1 MVADE
6 LPGYFDLYG
15 WRYER
20 REPTVFRTG
29 FAGDLG
35 AWDIWVK
42 VSDSLVVFLISPYA
56 ARDTETHPGPVL
68 LKALLSANH
77 ELNLAK
83 LGIDDDL
90 DICLSV
96 EMPADAFAFTHF
108 SDALT
113 ALAHYADEWK
123 TRIDDAVT
131 DDVRDQKDRIG
142 VA

>member
-1 MVADE
+1 VLADE

-20 REPTVFRTG
+20 RESTVFRTG
-29 FAGDLG
+29 FAGEIG
-35 AWDIWVK
+35 SWDIWVK
-42 VSDSLVVFLISPYA
+42 VSDQLVVFLISPYA
-56 ARDTETHPGPVL
+56 ARDTETQPGPTL
-68 LKALLSANH
+68 LRMLLQANH

-83 LGIDDDL
+83 LGVDDDL

-96 EMPADAFAFTHF
+96 EMPAESFAYTHF

-113 ALAHYADEWK
+113 ALAHYADEFK
-123 TRIDDAVT
+123 VRVDDAVAE
-131 DDVRDQKDRIG
+131 DERDLKDRMG

>member
-6 LPGYFDLYG
+6 LPGYFDVYG

-29 FAGDLG
+29 FAGDAG
-35 AWDIWVK
+35 SWDIWVK
-42 VSDSLVVFLISPYA
+42 VSDSLVVFLISPYVP
-56 ARDTETHPGPVL
+56 RDVETHPGPVL
-68 LKALLSANH
+68 LRALLAANH

-83 LGIDDDL
+83 LGIDDDQ

-96 EMPADAFAFTHF
+96 EMPADAFAYTHF

-113 ALAHYADEWK
+113 ALAHYADEFK
-123 TRIDDAVT
+123 ARIDAAVEG
-131 DDVRDQKDRIG
+131 DVADRQDRLG
-142 VA
+142 VM

>member
-6 LPGYFDLYG
+6 LPGFFDLYG

-29 FAGDLG
+29 FAGDIG
-35 AWDIWVK
+35 SWDIWVK
-42 VSDSLVVFLISPYA
+42 VSDSFIVFLISPYA
-56 ARDTETHPGPVL
+56 ARDTDTHAGPVL
-68 LKALLSANH
+68 LRALLQANH

-96 EMPADAFAFTHF
+96 EMPADGFTYVHF

-113 ALAHYADEWK
+113 ALAHYADDFK
-123 TRIDDAVT
+123 VRIDTAVE
-131 DDVRDQKDRIG
+131 DDVRDLKDRLG